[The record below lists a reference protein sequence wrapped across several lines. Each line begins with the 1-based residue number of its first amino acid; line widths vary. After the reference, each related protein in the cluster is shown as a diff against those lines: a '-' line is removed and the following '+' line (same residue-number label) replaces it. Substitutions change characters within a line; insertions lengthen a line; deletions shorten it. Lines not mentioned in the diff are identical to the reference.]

1 MLHLADVISSDLPT
15 TFLLLHL
22 LVVPA
27 FSTSS
32 EPEMSQPARNVLG
45 GRLEEC
51 STNPVTGAGV
61 LICDKIRS
69 ERN

>member
-32 EPEMSQPARNVLG
+32 EPEMARNVLG